1 MWQDTTV
8 SWTSLVSEMLFC
20 LLKLTPSA
28 SHLSGFVTFL
38 VRRYTLS
45 FILPV
50 PLLGAKSYKIRVK
63 VGQMFVPHCQLPF
76 GCPGWVCVCVSVP
89 RSDSRGQVT
98 LLTLPP
104 PVYHASPTC
113 SHTHA
118 SYICK
123 WSGLLKLPPALTSAT
138 LHLVRIWNCFG
149 DLVLDTHNIHDPS
162 LVIRHHLPLIF
173 LKMTSIE
180 EEKKNL
186 VCMNTCSRF
195 ISLYLN
201 SGYPIP
207 MNPL

>member
-1 MWQDTTV
+1 
-8 SWTSLVSEMLFC
+8 
-20 LLKLTPSA
+20 
-28 SHLSGFVTFL
+28 
-38 VRRYTLS
+38 
-45 FILPV
+45 
-50 PLLGAKSYKIRVK
+50 
-63 VGQMFVPHCQLPF
+63 MFVPSHKLPF

-149 DLVLDTHNIHDPS
+149 DWVLDTHNTHDLS
-162 LVIRHHLPLIF
+162 LVIRDHLPLIF
-173 LKMTSIE
+173 PQMTSKRTSLAWIQAVVLYLYTWTVGTWSPWIHC
-180 EEKKNL
+180 NYD
-186 VCMNTCSRF
+186 
-195 ISLYLN
+195 SLYSV
-201 SGYPIP
+201 SGGHVRV
-207 MNPL
+207 NPLLSYLSTLEQWVVWFLAGHHLLLHTRWEVRAGPMWTVRLPLLK